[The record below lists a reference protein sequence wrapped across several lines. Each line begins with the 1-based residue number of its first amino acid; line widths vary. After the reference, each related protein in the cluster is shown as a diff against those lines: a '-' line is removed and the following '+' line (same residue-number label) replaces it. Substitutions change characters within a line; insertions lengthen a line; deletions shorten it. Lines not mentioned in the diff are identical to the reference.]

1 MFDVGT
7 NFFVPIANMFKEFLT
22 INVTFFGNTI
32 PLYIFLIFGL
42 LIGLFI
48 KMLSLIGG
56 IHV

>member
-1 MFDVGT
+1 MFDVGSG
-7 NFFVPIANMFKEFLT
+7 FFVPIANLFKEFLT
-22 INVTFFGNTI
+22 INVNFFGNSI

-56 IHV
+56 IHI